1 MFLKFSN
8 WPHCVM
14 SIYLHQGPLLN
25 TLKKKMNPDITREMS
40 MKFNLALLACT
51 KERIFYVY
59 FHCVIVIF
67 IFNSHYFLGFY
78 AAQIGNYLIIYNK
91 PLNALW

>member
-1 MFLKFSN
+1 MFRY
-8 WPHCVM
+8 WPYCVM
-14 SIYLHQGPLLN
+14 SVYLLQGALLN
-25 TLKKKMNPDITREMS
+25 ILKKKMNPDITREMS

-67 IFNSHYFLGFY
+67 IFNSHYFWGFY
-78 AAQIGNYLIIYNK
+78 AAQIDNYLIIYSK
-91 PLNALW
+91 SMNALW